1 MKIIGDEKE
10 EGVVMKVS
18 GWGGIQDNSNGWKK
32 KKEKKIKDL
41 CRYETHRNKSVERK
55 RMTKGKILLV
65 GREERKVDHCNEK
78 CRVVKPKFSGQNREY
93 SSGCGNEK

>member
-32 KKEKKIKDL
+32 KKKKKKNQGSMSL
-41 CRYETHRNKSVERK
+41 
-55 RMTKGKILLV
+55 
-65 GREERKVDHCNEK
+65 
-78 CRVVKPKFSGQNREY
+78 
-93 SSGCGNEK
+93 

>member
-1 MKIIGDEKE
+1 ME
-10 EGVVMKVS
+10 
-18 GWGGIQDNSNGWKK
+18 K
-32 KKEKKIKDL
+32 KKEKEKKSRIYVTMKPTKK
-41 CRYETHRNKSVERK
+41 YHRNKSVERK